1 MSEKKVRA
9 KKNNK
14 KTGAQLLID
23 CLREE
28 KVKYIFG
35 IPGAV
40 IMPILDVLADD
51 GGPEFILCRHEQN
64 AAFMAQCWG
73 RLTETPGVVLV
84 TDGPGATNIVTGA
97 ATATAD
103 RDPFVAITGQVPRAH
118 RVKRSHQNIDTKQL
132 FAPVTKWSAAVSDAD
147 AIPEAVSNAFRTALL
162 PHEGA
167 THLSIPVDV
176 LQQQTHGRPIRHT
189 EKIELNI
196 SHSNTLKAAADI
208 LERAK
213 SPCILLGLG
222 ATKKHTTPA
231 VRMFI
236 EKFQAPV
243 VGTFEAAGAVS
254 RKLVHTFV
262 GRVGLKTEEPG
273 DIALKQADVIIAIG
287 FDPIE
292 YDPSYWE
299 RKQGVRIIH
308 IDEIPASLEQGYQ
321 PTIEIIGDVA
331 RNMEALCDL
340 LSQRIL
346 GKSELIQHA
355 QESLRQEQKK
365 AALLSG
371 VPVHPARFIHDLR
384 KMLSDDATVISD
396 VGAHQMWLARHFFS
410 YEPRTLLF
418 SMGFQTMGV
427 ALPWAMA
434 TTLARPHT
442 PVVSVSG
449 DGSFLMSA
457 TELENA
463 VRRKMHFVHV
473 VWRDG
478 SYNLVEIQQISAYG
492 RAFATRFGNPDI
504 VAFAKSFGA
513 GALRISKPDDI
524 IPVMKKA
531 LRMDGPVIVD
541 MPVDY
546 KSNIAFFDPK
556 TLFV

>member
-1 MSEKKVRA
+1 MPTKKSHA
-9 KKNNK
+9 KKSK
-14 KTGAQLLID
+14 KNGAQLLVD
-23 CLREE
+23 CLNEE

-40 IMPILDVLADD
+40 IMPILDVLADG

-103 RDPFVAITGQVPRAH
+103 RDPFVAITGQVPRVH
-118 RVKRSHQNIDTKQL
+118 RIKRSHQNIDTKQL
-132 FAPVTKWSAAVSDAD
+132 FAPITKWSVAISDANG
-147 AIPEAVSNAFRTALL
+147 IPEAVSNAFRTALL

-167 THLSIPVDV
+167 THLSIPIDV
-176 LQQQTHGRPIRHT
+176 LQQQTNSLPIIHP
-189 EKIELNI
+189 EKIQFNV
-196 SHSNTLKAAADI
+196 SHPDTLTRAADI
-208 LERAK
+208 LNRSK
-213 SPCILLGLG
+213 FPVILLGLG
-222 ATKKHTTPA
+222 ATKKHTTLA
-231 VRMFI
+231 VRSFI
-236 EKFQAPV
+236 ETFQVPV

-299 RKQGVRIIH
+299 RKRGVRIIH
-308 IDEIPASLEQGYQ
+308 IDEVPASLDQGYQ
-321 PTIEIIGDVA
+321 PTLEIVGDVA
-331 RNMEALCDL
+331 RNIEALCEL
-340 LSQRIL
+340 LHTREL
-346 GKSELIQHA
+346 EKSELIQNA
-355 QESLRQEQKK
+355 REILLNEQKK
-365 AALLSG
+365 AASLSG
-371 VPVHPARFIHDLR
+371 VPIHPARFIHDLR
-384 KMLSDDATVISD
+384 KILGDDATVISD
-396 VGAHQMWLARHFFS
+396 VGSHQMWLARHFFS

-442 PVVSVSG
+442 PVVSISG

-457 TELENA
+457 MELENA
-463 VRRKMHFVHV
+463 VRHKMHFVHF

-478 SYNLVEIQQISAYG
+478 SYNLVEIQQMAAYG
-492 RAFATRFGNPDI
+492 RSFATRFGNPDI

-513 GALRISKPDDI
+513 HGLRISKPDDI
-524 IPVMKKA
+524 IPTLRKA
-531 LRMDGPVIVD
+531 LRMDGPIIIDV
-541 MPVDY
+541 PVDY
-546 KSNIAFFDPK
+546 RQNIAFFDPK

>member
-1 MSEKKVRA
+1 MQQKKTRA
-9 KKNNK
+9 KKILK
-14 KTGAQLLID
+14 RTGAQLLVD

-40 IMPILDVLADD
+40 IMPILDVLADG

-84 TDGPGATNIVTGA
+84 TDGPGATNIVTGV

-103 RDPFVAITGQVPRAH
+103 RDPLVAITGQVPRAH

-132 FAPVTKWSAAVSDAD
+132 FAPVTKWSTTVSDAD

-162 PHEGA
+162 SREGA

-176 LQQQTHGRPIRHT
+176 LQQQTQSFPITYSDSIQMSVSHPDILRH
-189 EKIELNI
+189 
-196 SHSNTLKAAADI
+196 AAD
-208 LERAK
+208 LLHGAEY
-213 SPCILLGLG
+213 PVVLLGLG

-231 VRMFI
+231 VRTFI
-236 EKFQAPV
+236 EKFQIPV
-243 VGTFEAAGAVS
+243 VGTFEAAGTVS
-254 RKLVHTFV
+254 RKLVHAFV
-262 GRVGLKTEEPG
+262 GRVGLKAEEPG
-273 DIALKQADVIIAIG
+273 DVALRQADVIIAIG

-299 RKQGVRIIH
+299 RKRGARIIH
-308 IDEIPASLEQGYQ
+308 IDEIPASLDQGYQ
-321 PTIEIIGDVA
+321 PTVEIVGDVA
-331 RNMEALCDL
+331 RNLDTLCEHVQ
-340 LSQRIL
+340 QRVFKKNDFI
-346 GKSELIQHA
+346 KRA
-355 QESLRQEQKK
+355 QESLLLEQKK
-365 AALLSG
+365 AASLSG
-371 VPVHPARFIHDLR
+371 SPIHPARFVHDIR
-384 KMLSDDATVISD
+384 KILGDDATVISD

-410 YEPRTLLF
+410 YEPKKLLF

-457 TELENA
+457 TELESA
-463 VRRKMHFVHV
+463 VRHKMHFVHV

-478 SYNLVEIQQISAYG
+478 SYNLVEIQQMAAYG
-492 RAFATRFGNPDI
+492 RTFATRFGNPDI
-504 VAFAKSFGA
+504 SAFAKSFGA
-513 GALRISKPDDI
+513 GALRITKPDDI

-546 KSNIAFFDPK
+546 KNNIAFFDQK